1 MMPKPYAYY
10 NEFDPEKAAWLQNLM
25 NAGAIAPGAI
35 DTRSITDVKASDLMG
50 YSQHHFFA
58 GIGVWSSALRR
69 AGWPDDRYAC
79 TFSCPCP
86 PFSTAG
92 SGQTCPNC
100 GGGSHLCHPKR
111 TGYFICLD
119 CGHCHFADE
128 RHLYPEV
135 SRIVGELAPAVCFGE
150 QVASIDGRTWLA
162 AVRADMENMG
172 YAVGGTDLCS
182 AGVGAPNIRQRL
194 YFVAKRLAD
203 TDSIGQQGQRLM
215 GRPMHTAQGKPWEVN
230 RAIDDCRSRGLADSN
245 SEQLYRSRIGGSS
258 GRNEHTDCCTDDWLG
273 DTDSIVE
280 EEVGSVRYGPDTTAG
295 RSSDNGLPRPPEIGW
310 DAADWLYCTDGKWR
324 PVEPGTFPLAS
335 GPSGDLGRVYTRWR
349 RIGLKGYGDG
359 LNLEVATTFIKSSM
373 PLLQSI
379 D

>member
-1 MMPKPYAYY
+1 MAAYY
-10 NEFDPEKAAWLQNLM
+10 NEFDPEKAEWLQNLM

-135 SRIVGELAPAVCFGE
+135 SRIVGELEPAVCFGE

-172 YAVGGTDLCS
+172 YALGGADLCS

-194 YFVAKRLAD
+194 YFVAERVGYADSQGLRGSAYHSGESGCQVRTPSRETAERGSDTGRLAD
-203 TDSIGQQGQRLM
+203 GDSRRRGPTRRRLDRREECDAEPC
-215 GRPMHTAQGKPWEVN
+215 GGK
-230 RAIDDCRSRGLADSN
+230 DG
-245 SEQLYRSRIGGSS
+245 
-258 GRNEHTDCCTDDWLG
+258 LG
-273 DTDSIVE
+273 DTDASSKKRSE
-280 EEVGSVRYGPDTTAG
+280 AFGTGRTPTAG

-349 RIGLKGYGDG
+349 RIGIKGYGDAI
-359 LNLEVATTFIKSSM
+359 NYDVAATFIEASM
-373 PLLQSI
+373 PMLQREG
-379 D
+379 